1 MPSEPLN
8 GEVAE
13 ETGKT
18 SLMAEG
24 ETVNE
29 VPSGESKL
37 LSENQGKE
45 PVTLFVPLILET
57 PAKPAEDTE
66 SEKVRELKRNLKS
79 FLLQI
84 VCVLKGFFFPFVK

>member
-8 GEVAE
+8 GDVAE
-13 ETGKT
+13 ETGKA

-45 PVTLFVPLILET
+45 PVTLFVPLILEA
-57 PAKPAEDTE
+57 PAKPPEDTE
-66 SEKVRELKRNLKS
+66 SEKVRELKQNMKS
-79 FLLQI
+79 FLPQSVCI
-84 VCVLKGFFFPFVK
+84 VQG

>member
-24 ETVNE
+24 EMVNE

-37 LSENQGKE
+37 MSENQGKE
-45 PVTLFVPLILET
+45 PVMSFVPLTLEA
-57 PAKPAEDTE
+57 PAKPPEDTE
-66 SEKVRELKRNLKS
+66 SEKVRKLKQN
-79 FLLQI
+79 
-84 VCVLKGFFFPFVK
+84 VK

>member
-13 ETGKT
+13 ETGNT

-37 LSENQGKE
+37 QSENQGKE
-45 PVTLFVPLILET
+45 SLTLFVPLTLDA
-57 PAKPAEDTE
+57 PAKPPEDTQ
-66 SEKVRELKRNLKS
+66 SEKVRELKQNVKS
-79 FLLQI
+79 FLLQS
-84 VCVLKGFFFPFVK
+84 VCILQGLFSFVK

>member
-45 PVTLFVPLILET
+45 PVTLFVPLILEA

-66 SEKVRELKRNLKS
+66 SEKVRELKQNLKL

-84 VCVLKGFFFPFVK
+84 VCVLKGFCFPFVK